1 MADGTRRLYV
11 AGAQG
16 AGGLE
21 PDVLGRIVDPHINL
35 DTPEG
40 RYALPVAVL
49 ATFQHEIIIKDTAEQ
64 AANIVLGEVLPL
76 LYSLLGLETG
86 EEEPAIQ
93 LELPL

>member
-11 AGAQG
+11 AGSGG

-21 PDVLGRIVDPHINL
+21 PDVLGRIVDPHVNL

-64 AANIVLGEVLPL
+64 AASLVLAEVLPL
-76 LYSLLGLETG
+76 LYSLLDLDT
-86 EEEPAIQ
+86 EEKEPADE
-93 LELPL
+93 LELLP